1 MISRIGIAA
10 LGIMA
15 PGLGAIPPTL
25 SAEHLSGDAM
35 PVEEQSSRAEKRRL
49 AKAEAKAKQK
59 GPTKRAILPYGIPET
74 SRAMRRSL
82 GIKPARR

>member
-10 LGIMA
+10 LGLMA
-15 PGLGAIPPTL
+15 HGLAAAPRTAAAERVAADPTAPDDG
-25 SAEHLSGDAM
+25 ST
-35 PVEEQSSRAEKRRL
+35 RASKRRL

-59 GPTKRAILPYGIPET
+59 GPTKQAMLPYGIPET

-82 GIKPARR
+82 GITKNRR

>member
-10 LGIMA
+10 LGLMA
-15 PGLGAIPPTL
+15 HGLAAAPPTAA
-25 SAEHLSGDAM
+25 AERVAAVAPDDGST
-35 PVEEQSSRAEKRRL
+35 RASKRRL

-59 GPTKRAILPYGIPET
+59 GPTKQAMLPYGIPET

-82 GIKPARR
+82 GITQNRR